1 MVYSFTNIIIYY
13 IYLIGRG
20 LGWVK
25 SRGLGLRRR
34 ARNGAFD
41 GKIPVLLRVIIKPW
55 KLCCNKKKNCYYITF
70 NYKLWIGMNKHVS
83 KCDWNKWIHSPF
95 GCGMCAATAE
105 SEKTTPEREVCWS
118 DEETRYGVR
127 GLGGSENNVKFSLQL
142 PLFGSFWFW
151 FQNYGPFV
159 CYILTGKRNIMK

>member
-1 MVYSFTNIIIYY
+1 
-13 IYLIGRG
+13 
-20 LGWVK
+20 
-25 SRGLGLRRR
+25 
-34 ARNGAFD
+34 
-41 GKIPVLLRVIIKPW
+41 
-55 KLCCNKKKNCYYITF
+55 
-70 NYKLWIGMNKHVS
+70 MNKHVG
-83 KCDWNKWIHSPF
+83 KCDWNKLIYSPF
-95 GCGMCAATAE
+95 GCGMCASLLLQNRRKGA
-105 SEKTTPEREVCWS
+105 VCWS